1 VEPEG
6 LRQQRPPADPGAR
19 HGVAHPTFVDH
30 AHIVAAI
37 AMFGCI
43 ILVAWVNALSFERK
57 QNDPNAR
64 NRYSAIAVAM
74 LSVFVLLVAGGKYRM
89 LLAEIDAIVLF
100 AIFWGIQTE
109 ELWAEG
115 SVRAR
120 RDVRRSALKPSC
132 AREPCSRPLG
142 PTERRCLHAEAAA
155 ERDEAPAAQLQGT
168 RKRRRDAARARCA
181 PRGFS
186 GCPNGERGR

>member
-1 VEPEG
+1 MALVG
-6 LRQQRPPADPGAR
+6 YAVALAVWVAGGVVFLAAR
-19 HGVAHPTFVDH
+19 PTFVDH

-43 ILVAWVNALSFERK
+43 ILVAWVNALSFKRK

-100 AIFWGIQTE
+100 TIFWGIQTE

-115 SVRAR
+115 VR
-120 RDVRRSALKPSC
+120 
-132 AREPCSRPLG
+132 
-142 PTERRCLHAEAAA
+142 
-155 ERDEAPAAQLQGT
+155 
-168 RKRRRDAARARCA
+168 
-181 PRGFS
+181 
-186 GCPNGERGR
+186 